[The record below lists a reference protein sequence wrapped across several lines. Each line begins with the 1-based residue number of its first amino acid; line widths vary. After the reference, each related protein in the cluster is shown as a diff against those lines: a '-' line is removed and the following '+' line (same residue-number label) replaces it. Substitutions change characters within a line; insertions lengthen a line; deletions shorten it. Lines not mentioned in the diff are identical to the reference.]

1 MVDRSWSKRAYLIEF
16 HNNNVPE
23 AAFTFAVP
31 PESEEFTYPQRIA
44 ETKTFGKPVIE
55 DYGNDTVRI
64 VLSGSTVNEE
74 LKYISKSNFGYEF
87 LSGEDEIFL
96 LQRLIDDYGK
106 KDKLGKKVTVYCLS
120 SQTKGIKWWDVAV
133 ESLQIRRS
141 KDRPIAYTYTL
152 TMLGYSKT
160 KEKKDDWLSSFE
172 NTVNGWIT
180 NILKG
185 ADWLAGGM
193 DYLREALDY
202 IARIKSLSMSFMESL
217 RRYVDIVNGYI
228 GLTTSIVKSTL
239 NLAETTIRESE
250 RITIGSGLDVL
261 NEVME
266 LNEAVVD
273 MVNYVRNFKEELISQ
288 DFMEQYGK
296 TAREIGDTWRVIAGN
311 MERDSANVVAT
322 TKMECSRVSYSVL
335 PGRDG
340 GNDRAIVVY
349 GSRQHRASEADTWDR
364 LAMEYLGDPGL
375 GQMVAMYNNS
385 GTLDAGD
392 IVNIPIINRK
402 DAVEDNLV
410 YPMSG
415 EIDNYGRDLALAS
428 DGDMAGFYGDLMPTS
443 GQDTLAQGIESRL
456 NTAVDTRIRLL
467 VYGIRASVGEPGQAQ
482 NFIVSSVNRTLLEE
496 PRIRTVEKVSY
507 RGDGDD
513 LHLSVVYTDIN
524 GTRHTY
530 GGKF

>member
-16 HNNNVPE
+16 HHNNVLE

-44 ETKTFGKPVIE
+44 ETKTFGKPLIE
-55 DYGNDTVRI
+55 DYGNDTDRI
-64 VLSGSTVNEE
+64 VLSGSTINEE
-74 LKYISKSNFGYEF
+74 LKYISKANFGFEF
-87 LSGEDEIFL
+87 MSGEDEIFY

-106 KDKLGKKVTVYCLS
+106 KDKLGKKVTVYCLG
-120 SQTKGIKWWDVAV
+120 SQAKGIKWWDVAV

-152 TMLGYSKT
+152 SMLGYPKT
-160 KEKKDDWLSSFE
+160 KEKMDDWLTSFE
-172 NTVNGWIT
+172 DAVSGWIT

-202 IARIKSLSMSFMESL
+202 IARIKSLAMSFVESL
-217 RRYVDIVNGYI
+217 RRYVDVVNGYI
-228 GLTTSIVKSTL
+228 GLTTSVTKNTL

-261 NEVME
+261 NEVAK
-266 LNEAVVD
+266 LNGAVVD
-273 MVNYVRNFKEELISQ
+273 MVNYVRNFREESISQ
-288 DFMEQYGK
+288 DLMEQYGM
-296 TAREIGDTWRVIAGN
+296 TAREIGDAWRVIAGN
-311 MERDSANVVAT
+311 MERESANVVAT
-322 TKMECSRVSYSVL
+322 TRMECSRVGYSVL
-335 PGRDG
+335 PGGDG

-349 GSRQHRASEADTWDR
+349 GSRQHRVREADTWER
-364 LAMEYLGDPGL
+364 LAMEHLGAPDL
-375 GQMVAMYNNS
+375 GQMVAMYNNN
-385 GTLDAGD
+385 GTLEAGD
-392 IVNIPIINRK
+392 TVNIPIITRK

-410 YPMSG
+410 YPTAG
-415 EIDNYGRDLALAS
+415 EIDNYGRDLALTP
-428 DGDMAGFYGDLMPTS
+428 DGDLAGFNGDIMYTS

-456 NTAVDTRIRLL
+456 NTVVDARIRLL
-467 VYGIRASVGEPGQAQ
+467 VYGIRASVGEPAQAQ
-482 NFIVSSVNRTLLEE
+482 NLITASVNRTLLEE

-507 RGDGDD
+507 RGDGDN

-524 GTRHTY
+524 GTRQIY